1 VFLKVFQYFPLAATN
16 DRPELEDIHVVLS
29 SCRCCPVYIDV
40 VDHVIVW
47 LNERMTIDNLLA
59 VGAVIV
65 VDDNCR

>member
-1 VFLKVFQYFPLAATN
+1 M
-16 DRPELEDIHVVLS
+16 
-29 SCRCCPVYIDV
+29 DV

-59 VGAVIV
+59 VAAVIV